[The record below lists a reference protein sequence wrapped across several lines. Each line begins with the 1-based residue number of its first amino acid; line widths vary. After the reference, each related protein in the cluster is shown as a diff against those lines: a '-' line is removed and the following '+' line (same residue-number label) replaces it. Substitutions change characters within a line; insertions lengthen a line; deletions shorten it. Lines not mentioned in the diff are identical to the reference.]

1 MFCGDIIRGLS
12 GCVLPSKTRR
22 SARAR
27 HGLAPVELVIAIPIL
42 LFAMALSVIVGNAAC
57 WKIRATVVARNEIWS
72 SRMPRT
78 STPADPWPA
87 GWPQSATMN
96 HSGSR
101 SLPDLNFPVF
111 QNPLVRGG
119 APLTNVTVNTQLL
132 DPTRSVHIGQSHIQP
147 SPPMLAKRVTLQ
159 PFDVNHPLIDG
170 PWAYW
175 QTGQWDNWSRRIP
188 DLYPS
193 MWLDANS
200 PAMAMANQIAG
211 TYRPAVDVFD
221 RDAEL
226 CAWYGNYIDFHPS
239 VRTFCT
245 LDAQLVHDRYI
256 ADPRLGILGRIA
268 GIPQRIGSTFLR
280 MYKAQLQI
288 LQAMQPPPADA
299 QAQMALLQQKIDIL
313 EDYLASLN

>member
-1 MFCGDIIRGLS
+1 M
-12 GCVLPSKTRR
+12 
-22 SARAR
+22 AR
-27 HGLAPVELVIAIPIL
+27 HGLAPVELVISIPIL

-72 SRMPRT
+72 NRMPRT

-87 GWPQSATMN
+87 SWPQLATMN
-96 HSGSR
+96 HAGSR
-101 SLPDLNFPVF
+101 PLPDLNFPAF

-132 DPTRSVHIGQSHIQP
+132 DPTRSVRVGQSYIQP
-147 SPPMLAKRVTLQ
+147 SPPMLAGRVTVQ
-159 PFDVNHPLIDG
+159 PFQVDHPLIDG

-200 PAMAMANQIAG
+200 PAIAMANQISS
-211 TYRPAVDVFD
+211 TYRPAVDVLD
-221 RDAEL
+221 HDAEL
-226 CAWYGNYIDFHPS
+226 AAWYGSYIDFHPS
-239 VRTFCT
+239 CRTFCT
-245 LDAQLVHDRYI
+245 LDVQLVHDRYV
-256 ADPRLGILGRIA
+256 AGVLGRIA
-268 GIPQRIGSTFLR
+268 GVPQRIASTFLR
-280 MYKAQLQI
+280 MYQAQLQI
-288 LQAMQPPPADA
+288 LQAMMPPPADA
-299 QAQMALLQQKIDIL
+299 QAQIALLQQKIDIL